1 MNKILI
7 VGHKESHYQALDKIL
22 QGCGMA
28 PALLSHT
35 HQLSP
40 LQITDK
46 LLRVSKPAETQK
58 QIAPSAESKPKKN
71 RHHAH
76 RAPSQLLEPK
86 TSQSEVL
93 NPYHQKSPKKVWDN
107 LSFDLILANAEQPLW
122 GWSDAQAVS
131 LLEYWAQF
139 DEDFV
144 FVLTYDKPS
153 DVLVRLLDGAGQ
165 DDLSEGAIE
174 QALKDWSS
182 YNQALLEFQQKYPN
196 RCLLVNGEQVI
207 YSAKNYVSA
216 VSDKI
221 TWQMDSSVADDQ
233 LLAVSDLQDKPQ
245 LSEMSQF
252 FAEQLLL
259 EHDKVNQLFMQLQAQ
274 ADLPLA
280 LQKRTFN
287 TLSLLKETIAQQKQL
302 ESTQEQLLATEK
314 EFQSQT
320 ENLKQAISSA
330 KADHDKDIQT
340 LKVAQGQLADQQQ
353 ENTLIISQLH
363 QVQEELEKY
372 YLETKKSTDLLNK
385 EKKKSSELEK
395 RAAELNKKSDE
406 LNQSVAQLTKEK
418 QAIHE
423 QKVKL
428 DELVKQESQK
438 LAALK
443 KQSDDEV
450 ARLTEQNKKLTQEN
464 SVKANENN
472 SSMQQEN
479 ELLIRQLHQV
489 QEELEKYYLENQ
501 QLKLNNQSQNNSVNA
516 ASSQVQSKQTVYY
529 GAADRIKQ
537 DLPYRL
543 GSTMVSHSKSTKD
556 LAKLPLAL
564 MKEYRQFQKDEHKEL
579 PPVEAYQDA
588 NEAEKVKKHLSYRLG
603 KTLVDGVKSPK
614 SMVDLPVKLGR
625 EIVGFKK

>member
-1 MNKILI
+1 MLIL
-7 VGHKESHYQALDKIL
+7 
-22 QGCGMA
+22 
-28 PALLSHT
+28 
-35 HQLSP
+35 
-40 LQITDK
+40 
-46 LLRVSKPAETQK
+46 
-58 QIAPSAESKPKKN
+58 PSQSPKKK

-86 TSQSEVL
+86 TSQPEIL

-122 GWSDAQAVS
+122 GWSDTQAVS

-153 DVLVRLLDGAGQ
+153 DVLVRLLDGAEQ

-174 QALKDWSS
+174 QALNDWSS

-207 YSAKNYVSA
+207 HSAKNYVSA

-233 LLAVSDLQDKPQ
+233 LLAVADLQDKFQ

-287 TLSLLKETIAQQKQL
+287 TLNLLKETIAQQKRL

-320 ENLKQAISSA
+320 ENLKQVISSA
-330 KADHDKDIQT
+330 KADHDKDLQS
-340 LKVAQGQLADQQQ
+340 LKAAQGQLAHQQK

-363 QVQEELEKY
+363 QVQEEFEKY
-372 YLETKKSTDLLNK
+372 YLETKKSTDLLNE

-406 LNQSVAQLTKEK
+406 LNKSVAQLTKEK
-418 QAIHE
+418 QAI
-423 QKVKL
+423 
-428 DELVKQESQK
+428 
-438 LAALK
+438 
-443 KQSDDEV
+443 SD
-450 ARLTEQNKKLTQEN
+450 QNKKLIQEN

-472 SSMQQEN
+472 SLMQQEN

-501 QLKLNNQSQNNSVNA
+501 RLKSAQPQPA
-516 ASSQVQSKQTVYY
+516 AANLPSTAVYY
-529 GAADRIKQ
+529 GAAERVKQ

-543 GSTMVSHSKSTKD
+543 GATMVSHSKSTKD

-588 NEAEKVKKHLSYRLG
+588 HEAEKVKKHLSYRLG

-614 SMVDLPVKLGR
+614 TIVDLPVKMGK
-625 EIVGFKK
+625 EIVGFKNK

>member
-28 PALLSHT
+28 PALPSHT
-35 HQLSP
+35 HRLGA

-46 LLRVSKPAETQK
+46 LLHVAKPTGTQK
-58 QIAPSAESKPKKN
+58 QIAHSAESKSKKN

-86 TSQSEVL
+86 TSQPEIL

-107 LSFDLILANAEQPLW
+107 LSFDLILGNAEQPLW
-122 GWSDAQAVS
+122 GWSDTQAVS

-153 DVLVRLLDGAGQ
+153 DVLVRLLDGAEQ

-174 QALKDWSS
+174 QALNDWSS

-207 YSAKNYVSA
+207 HSAKNYVSA

-233 LLAVSDLQDKPQ
+233 LLAVSDLQDKFQ

-287 TLSLLKETIAQQKQL
+287 TLNLLKKTIAQQKRL

-320 ENLKQAISSA
+320 ENLKQVISSA
-330 KADHDKDIQT
+330 KADHDKDLQS
-340 LKVAQGQLADQQQ
+340 LKAAQGQLTDQQQ

-372 YLETKKSTDLLNK
+372 YLETKKSTDLLNE

-406 LNQSVAQLTKEK
+406 LNKSVAQLTKEK
-418 QAIHE
+418 QAI
-423 QKVKL
+423 
-428 DELVKQESQK
+428 
-438 LAALK
+438 
-443 KQSDDEV
+443 SD
-450 ARLTEQNKKLTQEN
+450 QNKKLIQEN

-472 SSMQQEN
+472 SLMQQEN

-501 QLKLNNQSQNNSVNA
+501 RLKSAQPQPA
-516 ASSQVQSKQTVYY
+516 AANLPSTAVYY
-529 GAADRIKQ
+529 GAAERVKQ

-543 GSTMVSHSKSTKD
+543 GATMVSHSKSTKD

-588 NEAEKVKKHLSYRLG
+588 HEAEKVKKHLSYRLG

-614 SMVDLPVKLGR
+614 TIVDLPVKLGK

>member
-28 PALLSHT
+28 PALPSHT
-35 HQLSP
+35 HRLGA

-46 LLRVSKPAETQK
+46 LLHVAKPTGTQK
-58 QIAPSAESKPKKN
+58 QIAHSAESKSKKK

-86 TSQSEVL
+86 TSQPEIL

-122 GWSDAQAVS
+122 GWSDTQAVS

-153 DVLVRLLDGAGQ
+153 DVLVRLLDGAEQ

-174 QALKDWSS
+174 QALNDWSS

-207 YSAKNYVSA
+207 HSAKNYVSA

-233 LLAVSDLQDKPQ
+233 LLAVSDLQDKFQ

-287 TLSLLKETIAQQKQL
+287 TLNLLKKTIAQQKRL

-320 ENLKQAISSA
+320 ENLKQVISSA
-330 KADHDKDIQT
+330 KADHDKDLQS
-340 LKVAQGQLADQQQ
+340 LKAAQGQLAHQQQ
-353 ENTLIISQLH
+353 ENELLIRQLH
-363 QVQEELEKY
+363 QVQEEFEKY
-372 YLETKKSTDLLNK
+372 YLETKKSTDLLNE

-406 LNQSVAQLTKEK
+406 LNKSVAQLTKEK
-418 QAIHE
+418 QAI
-423 QKVKL
+423 
-428 DELVKQESQK
+428 
-438 LAALK
+438 
-443 KQSDDEV
+443 SD
-450 ARLTEQNKKLTQEN
+450 QNKKLIQEN

-472 SSMQQEN
+472 SLMQQEN

-501 QLKLNNQSQNNSVNA
+501 RLKSAQPQPA
-516 ASSQVQSKQTVYY
+516 AANLPSTAVYY
-529 GAADRIKQ
+529 GAAERVKQ

-543 GSTMVSHSKSTKD
+543 GATMVSHSKSTKD

-564 MKEYRQFQKDEHKEL
+564 MKEYRQFQKEDHKEL

-588 NEAEKVKKHLSYRLG
+588 HEAEKVKKHLSYRLG
-603 KTLVDGVKSPK
+603 KTLVNGVKSPK
-614 SMVDLPVKLGR
+614 SILDLPVKMGK
-625 EIVGFKK
+625 EIVGFKNK

>member
-28 PALLSHT
+28 PALPSHT
-35 HQLSP
+35 HRLGA

-46 LLRVSKPAETQK
+46 LLHVAKPTGTQK
-58 QIAPSAESKPKKN
+58 QIAHSAESKSKKK

-86 TSQSEVL
+86 TSQPEIL

-122 GWSDAQAVS
+122 GWSDTQAVS

-153 DVLVRLLDGAGQ
+153 DVLVRLLDGAEQ

-174 QALKDWSS
+174 QALNDWSS

-196 RCLLVNGEQVI
+196 HCLLVNGEQVI
-207 YSAKNYVSA
+207 HSAKNYVSA

-233 LLAVSDLQDKPQ
+233 LLVVADLQDKFQ

-287 TLSLLKETIAQQKQL
+287 TLNLLKKTIAQQKRL

-320 ENLKQAISSA
+320 ENLKQVISSA
-330 KADHDKDIQT
+330 KADHDKDLQS
-340 LKVAQGQLADQQQ
+340 LKAAQGQLAHQQQ
-353 ENTLIISQLH
+353 ENELLIRQLH
-363 QVQEELEKY
+363 QVQEEFEKY
-372 YLETKKSTDLLNK
+372 YLETKKSTDLLNE

-406 LNQSVAQLTKEK
+406 LNKSVAQLTKEK
-418 QAIHE
+418 QAI
-423 QKVKL
+423 
-428 DELVKQESQK
+428 
-438 LAALK
+438 
-443 KQSDDEV
+443 SD
-450 ARLTEQNKKLTQEN
+450 QNKKLIQEN

-472 SSMQQEN
+472 SLMQQEN

-501 QLKLNNQSQNNSVNA
+501 RLKSAQPQPA
-516 ASSQVQSKQTVYY
+516 AANLPSTAVYY
-529 GAADRIKQ
+529 GAAERVKQ

-543 GSTMVSHSKSTKD
+543 GATMVSHSKSTKD

-564 MKEYRQFQKDEHKEL
+564 MKEYRQFQKEDHKEL

-588 NEAEKVKKHLSYRLG
+588 HEAEKVKKHLSYRLG
-603 KTLVDGVKSPK
+603 KTLVNGVKSPK
-614 SMVDLPVKLGR
+614 SILDLPVKMGK
-625 EIVGFKK
+625 EIVGFKNK

>member
-7 VGHKESHYQALDKIL
+7 IGHKESRYQALDKIL

-28 PALLSHT
+28 PALPSHT

-46 LLRVSKPAETQK
+46 LLHVAKPTGTQK
-58 QIAPSAESKPKKN
+58 QIAPSAESKSKKN
-71 RHHAH
+71 RHHTH
-76 RAPSQLLEPK
+76 RAAGQLTELKNSQP
-86 TSQSEVL
+86 EVL
-93 NPYHQKSPKKVWDN
+93 NPYHQKSPKKIWDN

-122 GWSDAQAVS
+122 GWSDTRAVS

-153 DVLVRLLDGAGQ
+153 DVLVKLLDGAEQ

-207 YSAKNYVSA
+207 HSAKNYVSA

-233 LLAVSDLQDKPQ
+233 LLAMSDLQDKSQ

-287 TLSLLKETIAQQKQL
+287 TLNLLKETMAQQRQL
-302 ESTQEQLLATEK
+302 ESTQKQLLATEK
-314 EFQSQT
+314 EFQSQA
-320 ENLKQAISSA
+320 ESLKQVISSA
-330 KADHDKDIQT
+330 KADHDKDLQS
-340 LKVAQGQLADQQQ
+340 LKATQGQLADQQQ

-372 YLETKKSTDLLNK
+372 YLETKKSTDLLNE

-395 RAAELNKKSDE
+395 RAAELNKKSNE
-406 LNQSVAQLTKEK
+406 LNQSVAQLTKEN
-418 QAIHE
+418 QAIN
-423 QKVKL
+423 
-428 DELVKQESQK
+428 
-438 LAALK
+438 
-443 KQSDDEV
+443 
-450 ARLTEQNKKLTQEN
+450 EQNKKLIQEN

-472 SSMQQEN
+472 SLMQQEN

-501 QLKLNNQSQNNSVNA
+501 QLKSNNQSQNNPVYV

-579 PPVEAYQDA
+579 PPIEIYQDA

-614 SMVDLPVKLGR
+614 TIVDLPVKLGR